1 MQRNLEISL
10 ADRGGDGVVEGLDV
24 VVLGGEG
31 IGGPGGH
38 EGIDA
43 GLEFRGGGIEPE
55 EEDQEVTAEDVVGDL
70 GEDGIATTEEIDGT
84 AVVGLTVEI
93 GQEGCDQQFCQGIGL
108 TSGKAFPGG
117 VFGTKFFDDVLTHGV
132 GIVEELIVVLDV
144 VVVGRVTQFIPAPHA
159 ESG

>member
-1 MQRNLEISL
+1 M
-10 ADRGGDGVVEGLDV
+10 VEGLDV
-24 VVLGGEG
+24 MILGGEG

-43 GLEFRGGGIEPE
+43 GLKFRGGGIEPE

-70 GEDGIATTEEIDGT
+70 GEDGVATTEEIDGT
-84 AVVGLTVEI
+84 AVVGLSVEI

-117 VFGTKFFDDVLTHGV
+117 VFGTKFFDDVLTHSV